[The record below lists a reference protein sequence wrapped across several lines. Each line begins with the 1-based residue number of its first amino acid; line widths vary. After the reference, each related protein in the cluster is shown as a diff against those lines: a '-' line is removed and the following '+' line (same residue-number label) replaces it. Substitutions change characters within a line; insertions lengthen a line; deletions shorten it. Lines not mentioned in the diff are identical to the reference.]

1 MFYHKKTKTYINE
14 GQAFTLSDIQYPSNW
29 LMLSSPEDKTALG
42 LTEVTTKD
50 ARKDDK
56 YFWVSEELN
65 GAVKTIVNTPK
76 STEMIDAMHK
86 SEVDVK
92 LTKLREVREN
102 ILNRLSGIALRAQ
115 IEADTATIEAYK
127 TTVAGLLDLTTGV
140 PADPREFDAFIRKKY
155 YIISSTAIASAP
167 NLAKVFPDTIVG

>member
-14 GQAFTLSDIQYPSNW
+14 GQPFTLNDIQYPSNW

-42 LTEVTTKD
+42 LTEVTTKGT
-50 ARKDDK
+50 RKDDK
-56 YFWVSEELN
+56 YFWVSEDIV
-65 GAVKTIVNTPK
+65 GAVKQIVNTPK

-127 TTVAGLLDLTTGV
+127 TTVTALLDLTTGV

-155 YIISSTAIASAP
+155 SAISNDAIAAAP
-167 NLAKVFPDTIVG
+167 NLTKVFTEIIG